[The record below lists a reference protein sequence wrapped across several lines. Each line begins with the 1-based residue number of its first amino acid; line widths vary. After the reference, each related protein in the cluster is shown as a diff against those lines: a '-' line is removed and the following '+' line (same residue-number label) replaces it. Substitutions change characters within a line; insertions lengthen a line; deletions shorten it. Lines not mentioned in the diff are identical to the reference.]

1 MELCISVVNNFF
13 RILEGV
19 GFSSPPFLLL
29 QNEILL
35 VSTKMQFAQ
44 LLKVNDPEPHCQRN
58 KKVYNQIRRVFQNLH
73 EESGCQQIKPLCA
86 TFKVIAQTISSR
98 IKTLTKKYT
107 ING

>member
-1 MELCISVVNNFF
+1 MYNTWNSAFLLVIIFF

-58 KKVYNQIRRVFQNLH
+58 KKVCNQIRRVFKICMRKVGVNRLNLYVQLLKSLPRPFQA
-73 EESGCQQIKPLCA
+73 E
-86 TFKVIAQTISSR
+86 
-98 IKTLTKKYT
+98 
-107 ING
+107 